1 MSPLVATPP
10 AQSLRSTPVRLAA
23 LTATAAFLLD
33 WATKTWAL
41 GNVHDSI
48 MPLGGLTLGVAR
60 NDGFAFS
67 SGGGQ
72 FSPTAIF
79 TARLLILTTVLYTFR
94 GVLAR
99 SRRSAVGLALITAGG
114 FGNAADVMFRDG
126 AVVDFIAAGPLVLS
140 FWRESE
146 PLHFTFVFNLAD
158 VAILMGLA
166 MLAPVIQKWAIAVQL
181 RLASRIRAG
190 LRRIYRTTADQLR

>member
-41 GNVHDSI
+41 GNVHDTV
-48 MPLGGLTLGVAR
+48 MPLGGLALGVAR

-72 FSPTAIF
+72 FSPATIF
-79 TARLLILTTVLYTFR
+79 AARLLILTAVLYTFR

-99 SRRSAVGLALITAGG
+99 SRRSAVGLALVTAGG
-114 FGNAADVMFRDG
+114 FGNAVDVMFRDG
-126 AVVDFIAAGPLVLS
+126 AVVDFIAAGPFV
-140 FWRESE
+140 FTWRESE

-158 VAILMGLA
+158 IAILIGLA

-181 RLASRIRAG
+181 RLATRIRVG